1 MKNKKAQLAY
11 LLIGI
16 ILVLVFAIVAIPMAT
31 IFDRITTEFSSN
43 PTFNRS
49 NVSVENLWQVQGQIT
64 PWFDQLIFFILVG
77 VIIGVIIIAVF
88 TDYHPV
94 VLVAL
99 ILITIIIAIVGSQF
113 VNIYDKVKTDPAF
126 SDKADEFTFTNAI
139 FGSAFSVMILIAG
152 TIASIV
158 LLAKRGRATAPV

>member
-11 LLIGI
+11 LLVGI

-31 IFDRITTEFSSN
+31 IFDQITTEFSTN

-49 NVSVENLWQVQGQIT
+49 NVSVENLGQVQGQIT
-64 PWFDQLIFFILVG
+64 PWFDQLVFFILVG
-77 VIIGVIIIAVF
+77 VIIGVIVIAIF
-88 TDYHPV
+88 IDYHPV
-94 VLVAL
+94 VLVVL
-99 ILITIIIAIVGSQF
+99 ILTTIIIAIVGSQF
-113 VNIYDKVKTDPAF
+113 VNIYDTVKNDPTF
-126 SDKADEFTFTNAI
+126 TDKADEFTFTNAVL
-139 FGSAFSVMILIAG
+139 GSNFPVMILIAG